1 MRSATCR
8 RPPGAEPC
16 QRKPEGET
24 AVRKTGLLTAG
35 RNPGDRTDPVRQL
48 LTTEGN
54 NVPFDLGN
62 PIDKNL
68 PHRSAQGIDY
78 CTKKIVGQVER
89 DLGVM
94 QFNRDGIRVTSS
106 NENG

>member
-1 MRSATCR
+1 MVGGISLIWAI
-8 RPPGAEPC
+8 
-16 QRKPEGET
+16 
-24 AVRKTGLLTAG
+24 
-35 RNPGDRTDPVRQL
+35 
-48 LTTEGN
+48 
-54 NVPFDLGN
+54 

-106 NENG
+106 NENGQVSVRVFFLQNHSIARA